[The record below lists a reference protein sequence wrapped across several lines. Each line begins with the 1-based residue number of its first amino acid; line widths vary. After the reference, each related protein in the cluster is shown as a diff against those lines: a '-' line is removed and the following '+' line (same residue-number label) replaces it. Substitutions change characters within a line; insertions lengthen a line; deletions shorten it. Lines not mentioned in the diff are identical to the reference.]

1 MHIILHHY
9 FFHQPREK
17 RKLGIY
23 IVFYNYTVILLV
35 LFVDINLNYHLRS
48 LSFNLKNF
56 LYLF

>member
-1 MHIILHHY
+1 MHIILYHY
-9 FFHQPREK
+9 LFHQLTEK
-17 RKLGIY
+17 RKLGIS